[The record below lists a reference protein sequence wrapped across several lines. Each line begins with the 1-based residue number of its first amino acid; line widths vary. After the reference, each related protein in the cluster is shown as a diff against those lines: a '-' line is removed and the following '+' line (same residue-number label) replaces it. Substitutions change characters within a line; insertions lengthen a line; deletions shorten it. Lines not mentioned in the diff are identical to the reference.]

1 MAKDPAVNLANALTL
16 GGLALG
22 VWWVYDG
29 PDWAAVASVALDE
42 IDGRVARMTGEESDF
57 GSELDW
63 GTDLALTGL
72 ALDKVGAP
80 WPAIPVVTTGQVVLR
95 NARVRPPFLSA
106 RALVMLYGV
115 AVNQGWLRG

>member
-1 MAKDPAVNLANALTL
+1 VAKGPALNLPNALTL

-22 VWWVYDG
+22 VWWIYDG

-42 IDGRVARMTGEESDF
+42 IDGRVARATGEETEF

-63 GTDLALTGL
+63 GADLALTGL

-80 WPAIPVVTTGQVVLR
+80 WPVIPVVTTGQVVLR
-95 NARVRPPFLSA
+95 NARTRPPFLSA